1 MKKIINVVGVGRR
14 MAGTARNSGNPYDF
28 TPVSFT
34 FEDSEFRG
42 LRCAT
47 VNIDKET
54 LGEYTPS
61 VGDSVEVVMH
71 EDFRTRRLYVD
82 AVL

>member
-14 MAGTARNSGNPYDF
+14 MTGTARNSGNPYDF

-34 FEDSEFRG
+34 FEDTDFRG

-47 VNIDKET
+47 VNIDAES
-54 LGEYTPS
+54 LGGHVPS
-61 VGDSVEVVMH
+61 VGDTLEVVMH